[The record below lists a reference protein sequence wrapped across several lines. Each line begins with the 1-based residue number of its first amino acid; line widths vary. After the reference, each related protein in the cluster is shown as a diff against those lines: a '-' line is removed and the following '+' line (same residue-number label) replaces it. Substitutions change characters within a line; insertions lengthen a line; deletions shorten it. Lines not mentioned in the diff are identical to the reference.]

1 MWTCWCEL
9 HVLPGLA
16 PNCSP
21 FATPSQPGQLQSE
34 HNGSKHHDAWKQPT
48 KSPARRVRPQYCSKP
63 GGTEALGLNLSHR
76 AAQEHTSKQP
86 KPLQIFMSLLI
97 GKFTSRGTACSYIRL
112 HLLVTTSV
120 NNMMAP
126 RAPSQFHTI
135 SINCRFSNRI
145 PESHKTVSAVSSG
158 GPLHIFKT
166 HQDFWCSL
174 RYQRYFYLAWMPVQL
189 VTHFTGS
196 PCWQGAETSRER
208 FPCTGYFRGAVRKA
222 GGKD

>member
-9 HVLPGLA
+9 HVPPGLA

-21 FATPSQPGQLQSE
+21 FATPSQPGQFQSE
-34 HNGSKHHDAWKQPT
+34 HKGSKHFDAWKQPT
-48 KSPARRVRPQYCSKP
+48 KPPARRARPRYCSEP
-63 GGTEALGLNLSHR
+63 FGTEVLGLSPSHW
-76 AAQEHTSKQP
+76 AAQKHTTKQP

-97 GKFTSRGTACSYIRL
+97 GKFTSRGTACGSIRL
-112 HLLVTTSV
+112 HLPVTTSV
-120 NNMMAP
+120 NNMM
-126 RAPSQFHTI
+126 APSQFHTI

-145 PESHKTVSAVSSG
+145 PESHKTVSTVSSG

-174 RYQRYFYLAWMPVQL
+174 RYQRYFYLAWMPVQP

-196 PCWQGAETSRER
+196 PRWQGAETSRER
-208 FPCTGYFRGAVRKA
+208 FPCTRYFRGAVRKA
-222 GGKD
+222 RGKD

>member
-76 AAQEHTSKQP
+76 AAQKHTSKQP